1 MRGEDLIQYF
11 IKLTGLPEESARAE
25 IRAILTLPLLILRFF
40 LVDNSQAAFTTHQL
54 VTWTDDFD
62 TRTNFHERL

>member
-25 IRAILTLPLLILRFF
+25 IRKILKEQNKPVHLLCMDDLRTVLANYLREIILEAKA
-40 LVDNSQAAFTTHQL
+40 LDTH
-54 VTWTDDFD
+54 
-62 TRTNFHERL
+62 

>member
-25 IRAILTLPLLILRFF
+25 IAAILKTLNKPTHELCVNDLRALLADYLQNVILEAKM
-40 LVDNSQAAFTTHQL
+40 LENH
-54 VTWTDDFD
+54 
-62 TRTNFHERL
+62 

>member
-25 IRAILTLPLLILRFF
+25 IAAILKQQNKAVHELRIEDLRVVLANYLQEIILE
-40 LVDNSQAAFTTHQL
+40 AKAFETH
-54 VTWTDDFD
+54 
-62 TRTNFHERL
+62 

>member
-25 IRAILTLPLLILRFF
+25 IRKILAAQNKLSHELCIDDLRSVLAKYLQDVILEAKA
-40 LVDNSQAAFTTHQL
+40 LEH
-54 VTWTDDFD
+54 
-62 TRTNFHERL
+62 H